1 MDLTP
6 VSFKIVLKDCKYTPT
21 NNAKEKKA
29 KEKEK
34 PQKNVPTI
42 NKKSYLSS
50 KVINKYPMTLK
61 NV

>member
-6 VSFKIVLKDCKYTPT
+6 VSFRIVLKDCKDTPT
-21 NNAKEKKA
+21 NNVKEKKT

-50 KVINKYPMTLK
+50 KVINKYPMALK